1 MAWRSEIR
9 WLSGAD
15 GEARRETEARLG
27 DKALILTLDNK
38 CYVARI
44 EPGGYCVLSSR
55 GRRLQDVCL
64 GGNVA
69 AMAPLEWT
77 PVDWFRVVPLSAIAR
92 IRGKI
97 EELETTNP
105 ELLEKVEAFV
115 DVMLAATKTSKKE

>member
-15 GEARRETEARLG
+15 GEARRETEARPG

-44 EPGGYCVLSSR
+44 EPGGYCVPSSR
-55 GRRLQDVCL
+55 SRRLQDVCL

-77 PVDWFRVVPLSAIAR
+77 PVDWFRVVPLSDVAR
-92 IRGKI
+92 IREKI
-97 EELETTNP
+97 EELKTTNP

-115 DVMLAATKTSKKE
+115 DIMLAATKALKTE